1 MSSEATQTA
10 PPDLR
15 ATLAAAGIEL
25 SGDTAWPVFKDD
37 PVGRHTPSVASPD
50 SQPVAISSAH
60 FNVDPQTGD
69 ITSRG
74 YGLVVLRDGE
84 LRVKPLLKICDD
96 RTVLKATLFH
106 RDFQGAEVTPER
118 LSEMLQRMAVSA
130 PLEQNAVA
138 EALAKA
144 RKTKAAV
151 PEVAVALGSL
161 PEEGHDGF
169 FEPAVQLAEP
179 SQEKYGA
186 EADKQGQVDHRER
199 STLRLVSQG
208 EFLGRIVPL
217 VPGTEG
223 RDVFGNVIPAPE
235 VKSAQIVAGEGVDV
249 SDDGLSFYAAIPGN
263 LTFEDGHLKVSDI
276 LKVEGDVDF
285 NTGNIRL
292 ERGTIYVTGSV
303 QDGFILETPGD
314 VIVKDSIYAANV
326 TAGGDIT
333 VDGGLFTCGA
343 GNAAAGGTI
352 TAQFIVGARLE
363 AEKDVVAT
371 HNISNSNVRAGG
383 KVLCTKGKGVIVG
396 GVVKA
401 MGGVECRDAGSEF
414 GVRTVFFL
422 GPEDISDERKELLAK
437 RKKIRRVIDQI
448 DAALGKAPPAEI
460 LRRTPP
466 EKRRQVAQ
474 LLKIRI
480 GGQNDLKEIEGM
492 LEAERAKAMQL
503 ARASLRVLSKVYPG
517 VMVKAF
523 GHVHTFETL
532 HNACTIRFNPETS
545 VFEIT

>member
-10 PPDLR
+10 PPDPR

-25 SGDTAWPVFKDD
+25 FGDMAWPVFKDD
-37 PVGRHTPSVASPD
+37 LVGRHTPSAADPASSPIT
-50 SQPVAISSAH
+50 ISAAH
-60 FNVDPQTGD
+60 FNVSPDTGD
-69 ITSRG
+69 IISRG
-74 YGLVVLRDGE
+74 YGLVVLRDNE

-96 RTVLKATLFH
+96 RTVLKATLFY
-106 RDFQGAEVTPER
+106 RDFHGETVTLER
-118 LSEMLQRMAVSA
+118 MAEMLQRMAVSA

-138 EALAKA
+138 RALASA
-144 RKTKAAV
+144 RKSNAAV
-151 PEVAVALGSL
+151 PEVVVAIGSL
-161 PEEGHDGF
+161 PEEGRDGC
-169 FEPAVQLAEP
+169 FESAHPPDEP
-179 SQEKYGA
+179 GQEKYGS
-186 EADKQGQVDHRER
+186 EADEQQQVDHRER

-208 EFLGRIVPL
+208 DFLGRVVPP

-235 VKSAQIVAGEGVDV
+235 VKSAKIVAGEGVDV

-263 LTFEDGHLKVSDI
+263 LTFEGARLKVSDI
-276 LKVEGDVDF
+276 LRVEGDVDF

-326 TAGGDIT
+326 TAGGNIT
-333 VDGGLFTCGA
+333 VDGGLFTSDK
-343 GNAAAGGTI
+343 GNAVAEGTI

-371 HNISNSNVRAGG
+371 HNISNSFVRAGG
-383 KVLCTKGKGVIVG
+383 RVLCTKGKGVIVG

-401 MGGVECRDAGSEF
+401 LGGVECRDAGSEF
-414 GVRTVFFL
+414 GVRTVFVL
-422 GPEDISDERKELLAK
+422 GPEDISDERKELLAR

-466 EKRRQVAQ
+466 EKRNQVAQ
-474 LLKIRI
+474 LLKIRV
-480 GGQNDLKEIEGM
+480 GGQNDLQEIEGL
-492 LEAERAKAMQL
+492 LEAERVKAMEL
-503 ARASLRVLSKVYPG
+503 ARVSLRVLSKVYPG

-523 GHVHTFETL
+523 GHVHTFEAR
-532 HNACTIRFNPETS
+532 HNTCTVRFNPETS